1 MTIQEK
7 AKQYLSE
14 NPNVKK
20 IFATADGFLFLEK
33 KDAQNHAQTLED
45 KQVLTFE
52 TESETENNSS
62 ETENDKTPYELLKD
76 GVKKIAERVKTVD
89 DIPLL
94 EAFILQEESEANREK
109 VLKLLAERIEEL
121 KKEA

>member
-52 TESETENNSS
+52 MKSETENNSS

>member
-33 KDAQNHAQTLED
+33 KDAQNHAETLED

-52 TESETENNSS
+52 AESEIEKEDNDS
-62 ETENDKTPYELLKD
+62 EDTYELLKV
-76 GVKKIAERVKTVD
+76 GVNKIAKRVKTIN

-121 KKEA
+121 KTEK